1 MDEYQVFEAVYT
13 MRGIAAQDGMNF
25 FTILSA
31 YLVVAYVAGSKL
43 SIFQVWTIS
52 ILYSLFS
59 LGPIMAM
66 DISIVDLHLLPYAK
80 THPVWSNGATF
91 LSTIMG
97 LMWALSIVFMIDARR
112 RPR

>member
-1 MDEYQVFEAVYT
+1 MDEYHAFEAIYT

-43 SIFQVWTIS
+43 SAFQVWGIS

-66 DISIVDLHLLPYAK
+66 HISVVDMHPLPYAK
-80 THPVWSNGATF
+80 AHSVWSNGAAS
-91 LSTIMG
+91 LSTVMG
-97 LMWALSIVFMIDARR
+97 LMWVLSIVFTIDARR
-112 RPR
+112 RSR